1 MKSWHL
7 VLVSLGV
14 ALATAV
20 PGGQSSGSLLV
31 LAKNDQTMAAV
42 DTVTLKTVWS
52 VPAGPDPHEVI
63 ASSDGTVAYIANYG
77 RGTYNTLTPVDL
89 VNRQAQPA
97 VDLGVLRG
105 PHGLA
110 FAGGKVWFTTE
121 TAKAIGSYDPSA
133 RQVDAIIGLGQNR
146 THMLIVS
153 DDTQRLIAS
162 NVNSATISIVERVA
176 GRAGGPGG
184 GRGGAIGG
192 AAGAPARGPAVQ
204 PADWN
209 QTLVTVGNGVEG
221 FDLSPNGRE
230 IWTGNSQ
237 DGTVSII
244 DVATK
249 KVTDTLAANVMG
261 ANRLKFTPDGRR
273 VFVSMLNSPDVVV
286 FDAASRKEVTRVR
299 VGRGAAGILIQ
310 PDGARVYVACSPDNY
325 VAVIDV
331 ATLQVV
337 GRIETGRGP
346 DGLAWAVRR

>member
-1 MKSWHL
+1 MKNSHL
-7 VLVSLGV
+7 LLVSLAV
-14 ALATAV
+14 ALGTAAL
-20 PGGQSSGSLLV
+20 GGQTSSASLLV
-31 LAKNDQTMAAV
+31 LAKNDQTMAVV
-42 DTVTLKTVWS
+42 DPGTLKIVWS

-63 ASSDGTVAYIANYG
+63 ASTDGTVAYIANYG

-97 VDLGVLRG
+97 VHLGVLRG

-121 TAKAIGSYDPSA
+121 TAKALASYDPAAKQIDS
-133 RQVDAIIGLGQNR
+133 IIGLGQNR

-153 DDTQRLIAS
+153 GDLQRLIAS
-162 NVNSATISIVERVA
+162 NVNSATISIVERTA

-184 GRGGAIGG
+184 GRGGAQP
-192 AAGAPARGPAVQ
+192 APARGPAAAPQ
-204 PADWN
+204 GDWN
-209 QTLVTVGNGVEG
+209 QTVVAVGNGVEG
-221 FDLSPNGRE
+221 FDLSPNGKE

-249 KVTDTLAANVMG
+249 KVTETLAANVTG
-261 ANRLKFTPDGRR
+261 ANRLKFTPDGTR
-273 VFVSMLNSPDVVV
+273 VFLSMLNNPDVVV
-286 FDAASRKEVTRVR
+286 FDAASRKEVKRVA
-299 VGRGAAGILIQ
+299 VGRGAAGILMQ
-310 PDGARVYVACSPDNY
+310 PDGSRAYVACSPDNY

-331 ATLQVV
+331 NTLQVV